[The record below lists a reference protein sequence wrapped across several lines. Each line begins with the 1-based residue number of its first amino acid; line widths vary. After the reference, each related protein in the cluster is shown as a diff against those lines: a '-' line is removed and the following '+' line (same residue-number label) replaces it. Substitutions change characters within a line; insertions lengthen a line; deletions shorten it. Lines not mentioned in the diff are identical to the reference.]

1 LSARSGMMDGHVPAV
16 RLPPRRQRV
25 LLAAVG
31 RPGRGLEGHG
41 TPSATPPAP
50 RAPTAAGTQT
60 TIDAGRPGAD
70 RCAGTC
76 DPQGAAGGIAAGG
89 DSRHGDALASRLAAP
104 PVGRQVPRGM
114 LRSPCYPTRHP
125 SPGSPA
131 GQGEPGLGIPE
142 NPRRT
147 RRHGHPDRPS
157 TVWKILTRAGI
168 DPAPRR
174 AGRTWAQFLRSQAE
188 AIIAADF
195 FTVDL
200 LNGAQVHCLAVVEH
214 ATRRVRI
221 IGCTA
226 HPTAAWVTQ
235 QARNLLIDLDG
246 RAETIKFLLRDRDAK
261 FAAAFDAVLQS
272 VGIRTIK
279 TPVRAPRANAVMER
293 WIGSCRGEI
302 LDRTLIWNLPHLRRV
317 LAEYEDHY
325 NRHRPHRTRQHASPL
340 RGLPEPAN
348 LDHLNVQRR
357 DRLGGI
363 INEYTQVA

>member
-1 LSARSGMMDGHVPAV
+1 MCLRFVYLLVVSGFSW
-16 RLPPRRQRV
+16 L
-25 LLAAVG
+25 
-31 RPGRGLEGHG
+31 
-41 TPSATPPAP
+41 
-50 RAPTAAGTQT
+50 
-60 TIDAGRPGAD
+60 
-70 RCAGTC
+70 
-76 DPQGAAGGIAAGG
+76 
-89 DSRHGDALASRLAAP
+89 RLAARGGAWKDTELLLLRHQLRVLQRQQARKP
-104 PVGRQVPRGM
+104 RLTRADRALIAALARVIPKARQAGLRLVVTPDTVMRWHRDLLRRRWAAKSRAGCSGRPVIRRGIRR
-114 LRSPCYPTRHP
+114 LVVRLARENQAWGYRRIH
-125 SPGSPA
+125 GELA
-131 GQGEPGLGIPE
+131 GMGI
-142 NPRRT
+142 RIA
-147 RRHGHPDRPS
+147 PS

-279 TPVRAPRANAVMER
+279 TPVRAPRANAIMER
-293 WIGSCRGEI
+293 WIGSCRREI